1 MSDPATPAAPSRP
14 QLLRLLP
21 VVIFLALAALF
32 AYGLTGDPQ
41 KLPSTLIGKPAP
53 RLALAPLEGLM
64 QAGRPVPGLV
74 DTDLV
79 AAGTP
84 SVVNFWASWC
94 APCVA
99 EHPLLIELAR
109 QTGVRLVGINHKDSA
124 ANARRFLGRYGN
136 PFERVAVDSDG
147 RAAIEWGVYGMPE
160 TFVIDGRGAIVF
172 KHVGQITA
180 ETLRRDLIPAIQRA
194 QAQR

>member
-1 MSDPATPAAPSRP
+1 MSEPVAPAAASRLP
-14 QLLRLLP
+14 WLRLLP
-21 VVIFLALAALF
+21 VAIFLVLAALF
-32 AYGLTGDPQ
+32 AYGLTSDPQ

-53 RLALAPLEGLM
+53 RLTLPPLEGLT
-64 QAGRPVPGLV
+64 QAGRPVPGLGES
-74 DTDLV
+74 DL
-79 AAGTP
+79 ASTGAP

-109 QTGVRLVGINHKDSA
+109 QTGVRIVGINHKDTA
-124 ANARRFLGRYGN
+124 ANGRRFLARYGN
-136 PFERVAVDSDG
+136 PFALVAVDGSG
-147 RAAIEWGVYGMPE
+147 RAGIEWGVYGMPE
-160 TFVIDGRGAIVF
+160 TFVVDGRGSIVF
-172 KHVGQITA
+172 KHVGQITP